1 MPTEGVEERLAR
13 IESELQLL
21 RDREAIRDVL
31 YRYCRAADR
40 LDVELLK
47 SCYHPDAYDTH
58 WFFNGNAH
66 DFADYVIGEVL
77 PDALGSEHAI
87 SNPLIEIDGD
97 RAFCESRVTVLHRLA
112 LGNRAEQLDQIWH
125 CRYLD
130 VFERRDGEWKILYRH
145 VVADG
150 GREFEV
156 PDLLSLQPQEALGKH
171 GPDDPVFARFD
182 LERLRP
188 EPSRF
193 ADFWAPFLALHGV
206 TDGAAVAP
214 ER

>member
-1 MPTEGVEERLAR
+1 MSTEALEERLDR
-13 IESELQLL
+13 IESELRTL

-31 YRYCRAADR
+31 YRYCRAVDR
-40 LDVELLK
+40 LDLALLK
-47 SCYHPDAYDTH
+47 SCYHEDAYDAH

-77 PDALGSEHAI
+77 PGCVASEHAI
-87 SNPLIEIDGD
+87 SNPIIELDGD

-112 LGNRAEQLDQIWH
+112 LGDRPEQLDQVWH
-125 CRYLD
+125 CRYVDL
-130 VFERRDGEWKILYRH
+130 FERRGGEWRISYRH

-156 PDLLSLQPQEALGKH
+156 PDLLSLQPPDALGRH
-171 GPDDPVFARFD
+171 GSDDAVYARFD

-188 EPSRF
+188 GPERF
-193 ADFWAPFLALHGV
+193 DDFWAPFLAMHGV
-206 TDGAAVAP
+206 TNGAAV
-214 ER
+214 EG